1 MPTRRTAPA
10 ANLRMRRVY
19 DPPSP
24 DDGLRVLVDRLWP
37 RGLAKER
44 AEIALWP
51 KELTPSTEL
60 RRWYHEAPD
69 ARQAEF
75 VARYE
80 AELDDPA
87 AQQALAGLRR
97 ALHDGPVTLLTAVKE
112 FPGSH
117 VDVLARHLT
126 AKG

>member
-1 MPTRRTAPA
+1 MPTRRADPA

-24 DDGLRVLVDRLWP
+24 EDGLRVLVDRLWP

-44 AEIALWP
+44 AEIAQWP
-51 KELTPSTEL
+51 KDLAPSNEL

-69 ARQAEF
+69 ERQAEF

-80 AELDDPA
+80 AELDATA
-87 AQQALAGLRR
+87 AQQALAELRQ

-117 VDVLARHLT
+117 VDVLSRHLT

>member
-1 MPTRRTAPA
+1 
-10 ANLRMRRVY
+10 MRRVY

-44 AEIALWP
+44 AEIAQWP
-51 KELTPSTEL
+51 KELTPSNEL

-69 ARQAEF
+69 ERHDEF
-75 VARYE
+75 VTRYD

-97 ALHDGPVTLLTAVKE
+97 ALREGPVTLLTAVKE

-126 AKG
+126 AEG

>member
-1 MPTRRTAPA
+1 MPTRRGPA
-10 ANLRMRRVY
+10 ANLRMRRAY
-19 DPPSP
+19 EPASP

-44 AEIALWP
+44 AHVAQWP

-60 RRWYHEAPD
+60 RRWYHEAPEE
-69 ARQAEF
+69 RHEQF

-87 AQQALAGLRR
+87 ARQALTGLRQ
-97 ALHDGPVTLLTAVKE
+97 ALREGTVTLLTAVKE

-117 VDVLARHLT
+117 VDVLARRLT
-126 AKG
+126 GKE